1 MYYITAK
8 VKYNWES
15 DYSTK
20 YLTSASSAFG
30 GAEWSL
36 NRIDLYTLETAKR
49 LLNTMSERWCYY
61 FLADTCS
68 DYRNGKI
75 IIDSIEIKEFKD

>member
-20 YLTSASSAFG
+20 YLTCISG
-30 GAEWSL
+30 GAEW
-36 NRIDLYTLETAKR
+36 NPKRIDLYTLETAKS
-49 LLNTMSERWCYY
+49 LLNQMSERWCYY
-61 FLADTCS
+61 FLADDCS
-68 DYRNGKI
+68 DYIYGKI
-75 IIDSIEIKEFKD
+75 IIDSVKIKKFKD

>member
-20 YLTSASSAFG
+20 YLTCIPG
-30 GAEWSL
+30 GAEWNSK
-36 NRIDLYTLETAKR
+36 RIDLYTLETAET
-49 LLNTMSERWCYY
+49 LFNQMPERWCYY
-61 FLADTCS
+61 FLADDCS
-68 DYRNGKI
+68 DYINGKI
-75 IIDSIEIKEFKD
+75 IIDSIEIKEFKG

>member
-8 VKYNWES
+8 VKYNLEA

-20 YLTSASSAFG
+20 YLVINTSG
-30 GAEWSL
+30 RGEWSPS
-36 NRIDLYTLETAKR
+36 RIDLYTLETANK

-61 FLADTCS
+61 FLADDCS
-68 DYRNGKI
+68 DYRYGKI
-75 IIDSIEIKEFKD
+75 IVDSIEIKEFKG